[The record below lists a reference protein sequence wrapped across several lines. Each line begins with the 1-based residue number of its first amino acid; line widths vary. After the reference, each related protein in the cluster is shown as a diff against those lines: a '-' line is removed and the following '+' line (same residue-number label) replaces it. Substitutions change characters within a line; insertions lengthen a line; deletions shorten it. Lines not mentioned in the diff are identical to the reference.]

1 MIVWITHVKVGHRQT
16 PHSKALMLT
25 HQGFNHFSAKQAANS
40 KAAVCKSRRPV
51 NSKSVRHTAQAAK
64 KSISFLIIQNSNLSI
79 HMPIHACCNRIKTIK
94 AHNNHHQRP
103 VNRKMAFTGRLLRSW
118 VHSQDRQMAYEDGA
132 AVLRLCAGWVFYL
145 AVWVCLRCRQ
155 VLCVQQLFDV
165 VLMHG
170 CGIGVLRSGL

>member
-25 HQGFNHFSAKQAANS
+25 HQGFNHFSAQLAAS
-40 KAAVCKSRRPV
+40 SETPACKSRRPV
-51 NSKSVRHTAQAAK
+51 NIQYIRLRPATHM
-64 KSISFLIIQNSNLSI
+64 LIL
-79 HMPIHACCNRIKTIK
+79 ACCNRIKTIK

-132 AVLRLCAGWVFYL
+132 AVLRLCAGWVSYL

-165 VLMHG
+165 VLMYG
-170 CGIGVLRSGL
+170 SGIGVLRSGL